1 MNLVSSDDVS
11 ESERAI
17 MEATYRALCEH
28 GYANLT
34 TQDIAAETDMSKAAL
49 HYHYETKQELLV
61 AFLEFLLEGL
71 HEAIEIETDERP
83 AKQLDF
89 LIDRLLRGPT
99 DQQDFQTAM
108 LEFRVQVPY
117 NEAYRN
123 QFHANDE
130 YIRETIARIIER
142 GIDQGEFQDADP
154 DRIAWILRMLIDG
167 ARMRAIVFD
176 REMVLDTASEIIDAY
191 LSQELSKE

>member
-1 MNLVSSDDVS
+1 MNLAPSDDVS
-11 ESERAI
+11 KAERAI

-34 TQDIAAETDMSKAAL
+34 TKDIAAETDMSRAAL
-49 HYHYETKQELLV
+49 HYHYETKEELLV

-71 HEAIEIETDERP
+71 HDAIEVETDERP
-83 AKQLDF
+83 TKQLDF

-123 QFHANDE
+123 QFHANDK
-130 YIRETIARIIER
+130 YIQETIARIIQR

-167 ARMRAIVFD
+167 AWMRAIVFD
-176 REMVLDTASEIIDAY
+176 REMVLETASEIIDAY
-191 LSQELSKE
+191 LSQALSK